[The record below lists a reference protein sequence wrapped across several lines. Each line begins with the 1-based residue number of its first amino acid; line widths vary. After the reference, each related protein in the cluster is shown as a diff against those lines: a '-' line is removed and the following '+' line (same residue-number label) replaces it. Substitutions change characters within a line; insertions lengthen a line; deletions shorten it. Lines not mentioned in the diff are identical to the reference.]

1 MKKYEILLALSDEGS
16 HSSTVLGLGLEEEGY
31 RVTMV
36 LGNEDAIK
44 KLQPMKFDLIITDL
58 PTVLSKGKE
67 LNPEVLSLF
76 VVNGKGQSNFSVHGF
91 RLDADDYLFQP
102 LGLTELLARVA
113 RCIRTLELKRDA
125 IRSGSHPKDLN
136 EKGQTMLKAL
146 SHDIRGSLLSFS
158 FSLKLL
164 IRGHY
169 GEIGDGALEQLKELF
184 SKTNRLIGMTDE
196 YLGKTFSMNDDRT
209 PNPGAVD
216 LMQDIIKP
224 LLEELST
231 ELKGHPLLIDHSFA
245 RNRISVKGG
254 WLWLKTVLRNLL
266 KNAIKHGEKECTIS
280 LGFEDRGSS
289 YHLNVYNSGKPIPEE
304 YRDKLFSEFMQV
316 RSRGDEHRTAE
327 GMGLGLY
334 LIKKIIQK
342 EGGDIWYE
350 AKKNG
355 SNFVFTFPSETASPL
370 NSLLAKTTEQ
380 HQQSTTNR

>member
-1 MKKYEILLALSDEGS
+1 MKKYEILMALSDEGS
-16 HSSTVLGLGLEEEGY
+16 HSSRVLSLGLEEEGY

-44 KLQPMKFDLIITDL
+44 KLQPVKFDLIITDL
-58 PTVLSKGKE
+58 PAILSKGKE
-67 LNPEVLSLF
+67 LNSEVLSLF

-91 RLDADDYLFQP
+91 QLDADDYLFQP
-102 LGLTELLARVA
+102 FGLTELVARVA
-113 RCIRTLELKRDA
+113 RCIRTLELKRDP
-125 IRSGSHPKDLN
+125 IRSWSHPKDLN
-136 EKGQTMLKAL
+136 EKVQTMLKAL
-146 SHDIRGSLLSFS
+146 SHDLRGSLLSFS

-169 GEIGDGALEQLKELF
+169 GKIGDAALEQLKELF
-184 SKTNRLIGMTDE
+184 SKTNGLIGMTDE
-196 YLGKTFSMNDDRT
+196 YLGKTFSMSDDRT
-209 PNPGAVD
+209 ANPGAVD

-224 LLEELST
+224 VLEELST
-231 ELKGHPLLIDHSFA
+231 ELRGHPLLIDNSFT

-254 WLWLKTVLRNLL
+254 WVWLKTVLRNLL

-316 RSRGDEHRTAE
+316 RSRGDEYRNAE

-350 AKKNG
+350 ATEDG
-355 SNFVFTFPSETASPL
+355 SNFVFTLPSRVSGSRRPNVTPAIG
-370 NSLLAKTTEQ
+370 
-380 HQQSTTNR
+380 